1 MANRSLPSVLTKEA
15 RLAIQIASILAS
27 QRVYNSVQE
36 MEEAM
41 VNKYSQSILIMPR
54 LDNSKNILQ
63 PGVWIGPAQVVLEDK
78 TMVESALREEPTTSW
93 KKGWS
98 EQAYDFPNTYVT
110 LPVRV
115 MSWDPGSTFSD
126 NQNTRFVQRYYSDTK
141 TFNR

>member
-1 MANRSLPSVLTKEA
+1 
-15 RLAIQIASILAS
+15 
-27 QRVYNSVQE
+27 
-36 MEEAM
+36 
-41 VNKYSQSILIMPR
+41 MPR

-78 TMVESALREEPTTSW
+78 TMVESSLREEPTTSW
-93 KKGWS
+93 RNGWS

-110 LPVRV
+110 LPIRV